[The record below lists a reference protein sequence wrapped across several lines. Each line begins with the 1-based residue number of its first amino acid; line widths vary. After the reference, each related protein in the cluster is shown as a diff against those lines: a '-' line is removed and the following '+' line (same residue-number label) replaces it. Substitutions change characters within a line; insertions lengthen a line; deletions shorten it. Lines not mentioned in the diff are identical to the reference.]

1 MLRKEGSLSLDFQ
14 RHLRYNACNNPE
26 FGEVCKTIIEGYVTD
41 EQAMIREIREK
52 LGVTP
57 KILRPLWLDQ
67 AFFTEDVDSLRYHEL
82 CIYF

>member
-1 MLRKEGSLSLDFQ
+1 
-14 RHLRYNACNNPE
+14 
-26 FGEVCKTIIEGYVTD
+26 
-41 EQAMIREIREK
+41 MIREIREG

-82 CIYF
+82 CIYFSMDVSETDFLAKGSVFTLKEGSIRMNLNDRSLAD

>member
-1 MLRKEGSLSLDFQ
+1 M
-14 RHLRYNACNNPE
+14 
-26 FGEVCKTIIEGYVTD
+26 IIEGYVTD
-41 EQAMIREIREK
+41 ERAMIREIREK